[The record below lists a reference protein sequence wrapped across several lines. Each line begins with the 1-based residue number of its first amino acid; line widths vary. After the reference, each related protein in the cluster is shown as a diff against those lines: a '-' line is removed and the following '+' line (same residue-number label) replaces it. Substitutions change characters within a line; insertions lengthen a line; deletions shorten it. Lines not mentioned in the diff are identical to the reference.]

1 MSGSETG
8 NLKEYISKL
17 LEIEKE
23 EEKYKLLFSNFKKE
37 KETLNNNIINLMET
51 NNIIDKDIIFG
62 NKKIKYMKLRVQDC
76 ITKKLINEKLK
87 VFLKNESLGN
97 EATNYIYS
105 NRNSV
110 EKKYLKISDLK
121 TD

>member
-1 MSGSETG
+1 MSETS

-17 LEIEKE
+17 IEIEKE

-37 KETLNNNIINLMET
+37 KESINNMIMNLMES
-51 NNIIDKDIIFG
+51 NNIVDKDIIFG
-62 NKKIKYMKLRVQDC
+62 NKKIKYMKSNVQDC

-87 VFLKNESLGN
+87 VFLKNENLAN
-97 EATNYIYS
+97 DATNFIYS

-121 TD
+121 ND